1 MTLREAINSRNMI
14 MLQEELLA
22 IKNPSFSLEIHKAR
36 YRKWFKRTGKTSLF
50 KKEFRYIDHL
60 SKVDP
65 DKPIKFAHCFED
77 V

>member
-1 MTLREAINSRNMI
+1 MI

-36 YRKWFKRTGKTSLF
+36 YRKWSKRMGKTSSF
-50 KKEFRYIDHL
+50 VKEFRYIDYL
-60 SKVDP
+60 PKIDP
-65 DKPIKFAHCFED
+65 DKPIKFARCFGD